1 MTTREPIWVEKQA
14 IIALHDRSLALHGG
28 PSGIRDEGLLESAL
42 QRPMNRFFYEDETSI
57 AVLAATY
64 AVGVASNHP
73 FVDGNKR
80 AAYQALILFLSL
92 NGTPLEAQ
100 PVDAINTMLGVAAG
114 KIDIDA
120 LAAWVRANSVATI
133 LS

>member
-28 PSGIRDEGLLESAL
+28 PGGIRDEGLLEPAL
-42 QRPMNRFFYEDETSI
+42 QRPMNRFFHEGEVSI

-64 AVGVASNHP
+64 ASGIASNHP
-73 FVDGNKR
+73 FIDGNKR
-80 AAYQALILFLSL
+80 AAYQALILFLAL
-92 NGTPLEAQ
+92 NGAPLAAD

-114 KIDIDA
+114 RIDIYA
-120 LAAWVRANSVATI
+120 LAAWVRANSAAT
-133 LS
+133 